1 MSGSSTAAMMAMSPS
16 THTISSKVKP
26 RSAPS
31 LIFRTGHVF
40 RGNVGRQTA
49 ATFLTIRSVRE
60 DIVRAAV
67 AGRTIHIGI
76 VPGIVGDVA
85 TFEIRSVPGSYA
97 RCPAHQRRQAFRRRG
112 KPARIEIEQVERAA
126 EALQLDLRGL
136 DFRFAE
142 IIENARTDQAHD
154 EADDGDHHQH
164 LHERETLLARIL
176 TALIVR
182 APSGKT
188 ANACYRLHD
197 EPTQIGRAHV

>member
-1 MSGSSTAAMMAMSPS
+1 MNGSSTPAIKAMSAS

-31 LIFRTGHVF
+31 LIFRTGQVF
-40 RGNVGRQTA
+40 DGNVGRKTA
-49 ATFLTIRSVRE
+49 AAFLTIRSVGQ

-67 AGRTIHIGI
+67 SGRTIHIGV
-76 VPGIVGDVA
+76 VPGIAGDVT
-85 TFEIRSVPGSYA
+85 TFEIRSVPGRYA
-97 RCPAHQRRQAFRRRG
+97 RRPAHQRRQALRRRG

-126 EALQLDLRGL
+126 EALQLNLRGL

-182 APSGKT
+182 VPG
-188 ANACYRLHD
+188 
-197 EPTQIGRAHV
+197 